1 MKKLSRVLAIVMALV
16 MVMSLAACSNKGG
29 SNDNSTK
36 QSTDNKQTDNKTDS
50 KDNKDPGS
58 DAAATYNY
66 NITIWVPEAAVEL
79 TTKQVADFNATNT
92 DGITL
97 NATIEAVSEA
107 DSATQM
113 ITDVEAGADIFFF
126 AQDQTARLI
135 QAGALS
141 KLGQKAAESVSSAN
155 AAGVVTACMSGEDM
169 YCYPL
174 TADNGFFM
182 YYDKSVIPES
192 DIDDMTKLIADCEKA
207 GRNFCFELDT
217 SAWYLAS
224 FFFGTGCVSE
234 WVTDDDGQFISI
246 NDTFNSDKGLAAAK
260 GIYQLITSPAHYSS
274 SAGSEFAAAIPAAI
288 VISGTWDFETV
299 SSILGANLGVADM
312 PSFTADGKSYH
323 LGSFNGCKL
332 LGVKPQTDAA
342 KSACLHKLA
351 QYLVS
356 EQGQMERFN
365 ALSWGPANTVDQ
377 ASPEVQANPG
387 LAALLQQAP
396 YSRPQGQ
403 IHGSWWDI
411 GKVIGTDIKESDGS
425 DAGLKAAL
433 QKYEDTIAAL
443 FNMTSDEK
451 EAWSVIGSI
460 CGTGWDTDFP
470 MTRTAELGDA
480 TFYSDILMLKAG
492 DELKAR
498 QGASWDVNF
507 GGDGARNGGNL
518 QVAEDGAYFVK
529 LVVNDDLTS
538 ASLTLEKTSFF
549 GWSVIGTV
557 NGTNWDTDFDMA
569 IQADGT
575 TYKLEGI
582 TLAAGNEFK
591 VRQSRSWDNNFGADG
606 VAGGANIVVEADG
619 TYTIVFDSATGM
631 ITME

>member
-1 MKKLSRVLAIVMALV
+1 MKKLTRVLAVLMALV
-16 MVMSLAACSNKGG
+16 MVMSLAACKS
-29 SNDNSTK
+29 SDSTSTGDDSSK
-36 QSTDNKQTDNKTDS
+36 QSSSDS
-50 KDNKDPGS
+50 SSKSSDSGS
-58 DAAATYNY
+58 TTETYNY
-66 NITIWVPEAAVEL
+66 NITVWVPEAAVEL
-79 TTKQVADFNATNT
+79 TTKQIADFNASNT

-97 NATIEAVSEA
+97 NATVEAVSEA

-126 AQDQTARLI
+126 AQDQAARLI

-141 KLGQKAAESVSSAN
+141 KLGKAAAESVTAAN
-155 AAGVVTACMSGEDM
+155 AAGVVSACMSGEDM

-174 TADNGFFM
+174 TADNGYFM
-182 YYDKSVIPES
+182 YYDKSVIPEE
-192 DIDDMTKLIADCEKA
+192 DLDDLTKLIADCEAA

-217 SAWYLAS
+217 SAWYIAS

-234 WVTDDDGQFISI
+234 WTTDDDGNFISI

-260 GIYQLITSPAHYSS
+260 GIYELITSPNHVSSS
-274 SAGSEFAAAIPAAI
+274 SAAEFDSAVPAAI
-288 VISGTWDFETV
+288 VVSGTWDYETALG
-299 SSILGANLGVADM
+299 ILGDNLGAADL
-312 PSFTADGKSYH
+312 PSFTADGVSYH

-365 ALSWGPANTVDQ
+365 ALSWGPANTVAQ
-377 ASPEVQANPG
+377 ADPAVQANPG
-387 LAALLQQAP
+387 LAALLEQAP
-396 YSRPQGQ
+396 YSLPQGQ

-411 GKVIGTDIKESDGS
+411 GKVIGTDILESDGS

-451 EAWSVIGSI
+451 EAFSVIGSI
-460 CGTGWDTDFP
+460 GGDGWSIDIP
-470 MTRTAELGDA
+470 MTRTAETGDA
-480 TFYSDILMLKAG
+480 TYYTEALSLKAG
-492 DELKAR
+492 EEFKVR

-507 GGDGARNGGNL
+507 GSDGTVGGPNC
-518 QVAEDGAYFVK
+518 VVEADGVYFIK
-529 LVVNDDLTS
+529 LVVNSDLTVGTI
-538 ASLTLEKTSFF
+538 TLEKTSFYS
-549 GWSVIGTV
+549 WSAIGTL
-557 NGTNWDTDFDMA
+557 NGSNWDTDYA
-569 IQADGT
+569 LEIQDDGT
-575 TYKLEGI
+575 TFKL
-582 TLAAGNEFK
+582 AGVTMTAGTEFK
-591 VRQSRSWDNNFGADG
+591 VRKDHSWDNNFGANG
-606 VAGGANIVVEADG
+606 VAGGDNIVVEADG

-631 ITME
+631 ITLE